1 MQTEL
6 YKGYAVWGHAIAH
19 QEKLLEHERYAA
31 SGTITRD
38 NKLVEASGVLD
49 VFDSEQEAQD
59 AGLSWA
65 RAWVD
70 SRG

>member
-6 YKGYAVWGHAIAH
+6 YKGYAVWGHEIAQ
-19 QEKLLEHERYAA
+19 QEKLLERERYAA

-70 SRG
+70 SHG